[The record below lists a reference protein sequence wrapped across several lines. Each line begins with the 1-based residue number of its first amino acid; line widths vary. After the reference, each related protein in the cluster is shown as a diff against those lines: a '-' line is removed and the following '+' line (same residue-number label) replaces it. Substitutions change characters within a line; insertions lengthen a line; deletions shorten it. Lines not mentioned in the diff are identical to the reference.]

1 MSTTITGLPNATTPL
16 TGTERVPMDQAG
28 ATKDASTQDIANLA
42 PGTDLTYTA
51 ATRTLASSTGA
62 DVVLPEA
69 TIADAGLQSAADKT
83 RIDQLGESD
92 SPTFAGLTITGTAAV
107 SIPHIHGSIAGNLYI
122 HVRNLSGGELVAG
135 TAVYALGTVG
145 DTDRVQV
152 SACDPTNPA
161 KMPAIGLLETTL
173 ANNGDGNAVVVGE
186 LRPFNTAGFTIG
198 DQLYVGAGGA
208 PTATVPAS
216 GEVQS
221 IGSIVRVN
229 SETGT
234 VLVEI
239 SAALAKVAVSGSYA
253 DLLDAPTVPAPAD
266 ATPQPLGT
274 AAIGAS
280 ADYAREDHV
289 HAMPTAGDVGAALAG
304 AIGSSGLTMGAGL
317 LGRETGTGA
326 IGTFTIG
333 SGLAVVGGALVV
345 TAGGTGTV
353 TSVGLTVPTGLTVSG
368 SPITTSGTLAIS
380 LAAGYSIP
388 TTASQG
394 NWDTAYSER
403 LQWDGGSTGLDAGT
417 GRTSLGLGGAA
428 VLDVGTTAG
437 TVAAGNDGRFTTN
450 LSFDI
455 ATRTLTSSTGNSVQ
469 LPVATISQQGFMSI
483 ADKVKINGIAE
494 GATANQTDAYLLSRE
509 NHTGSQLASTISDFN
524 ASARDQTALQLVAG
538 SNITLT
544 PSGTGG
550 TQTLTIAAAGSGG
563 VADGDKG
570 DITVSASGATW
581 TIDNGVVSTAK
592 LGGDITTAGKA
603 LLDDADAAAQRTT
616 LGLGGA
622 AVLNVGTTAGT
633 VAAGDDARFHDAVTL
648 GASVADVL
656 DLTGQVIGAD
666 DPGADRILFWDDSE
680 GKLRY
685 LALGGG
691 LVIDGTTL
699 TVPVE
704 IGLACSDETTA
715 LTTGAGKV
723 TFRMPYAMEL
733 TAVRASVTTAP
744 TGSTLVVDINEGGTS
759 VLSTKLSIDAGEKTS
774 TTAAVPAVIS
784 DTSLADDAEITID
797 IAQIG
802 ATIAGTGLKVW
813 LIGRRA

>member
-1 MSTTITGLPNATTPL
+1 MMNSGIYRPGIQDGDSATLQDLTVTGLL
-16 TGTERVPMDQAG
+16 TAG
-28 ATKDASTQDIANLA
+28 
-42 PGTDLTYTA
+42 
-51 ATRTLASSTGA
+51 
-62 DVVLPEA
+62 
-69 TIADAGLQSAADKT
+69 
-83 RIDQLGESD
+83 
-92 SPTFAGLTITGTAAV
+92 
-107 SIPHIHGSIAGNLYI
+107 HIHGGIAGNLYI

-145 DTDRVQV
+145 DTDIVQV

-198 DQLYVGAGGA
+198 DQLYVGASGA
-208 PTATVPAS
+208 PTATVPTS

-221 IGSIVRVN
+221 IGSVVRVN

-234 VLVEI
+234 VLVQI
-239 SAALAKVAVSGSYA
+239 SAALAKVAVSGAYA
-253 DLLDAPTVPAPAD
+253 DLSGTPTVPAPAD
-266 ATPQPLGT
+266 ATPQPLGV
-274 AAIGAS
+274 AAIGSS

-289 HAMPTAGDVGAALAG
+289 HAMPGAGDVGAALAG
-304 AIGSSGLTMGAGL
+304 AIGSSGLTMSAGL

-326 IGTFTIG
+326 IGVFSIG

-380 LAAGYSIP
+380 LDVGYSIP

-403 LQWDGGSTGLDAGT
+403 LQWDGGSTGLNAGT
-417 GRTSLGLGGAA
+417 GRTS
-428 VLDVGTTAG
+428 
-437 TVAAGNDGRFTTN
+437 
-450 LSFDI
+450 
-455 ATRTLTSSTGNSVQ
+455 
-469 LPVATISQQGFMSI
+469 
-483 ADKVKINGIAE
+483 
-494 GATANQTDAYLLSRE
+494 
-509 NHTGSQLASTISDFN
+509 
-524 ASARDQTALQLVAG
+524 
-538 SNITLT
+538 
-544 PSGTGG
+544 
-550 TQTLTIAAAGSGG
+550 
-563 VADGDKG
+563 
-570 DITVSASGATW
+570 
-581 TIDNGVVSTAK
+581 
-592 LGGDITTAGKA
+592 
-603 LLDDADAAAQRTT
+603 

-680 GKLRY
+680 GKLRH

-704 IGLACSDETTA
+704 IGLACSDETTD

-723 TFRMPYAMEL
+723 TFRLPHAMTL

-784 DTSLADDAEITID
+784 DSSLADDAEITID
-797 IAQIG
+797 IDQIG
-802 ATIAGTGLKVW
+802 ADPLQPGAGLKVW